1 MGQIPNP
8 GGVQVSTSSI
18 TAWCSP
24 SLGQGSAQT
33 QTSHGAVGALPKG
46 TAASHPNKLG
56 RITPLVGCSPKA
68 GFSWGMVN
76 GAGEIVQPQNT
87 RGKPTYVPVH
97 VPSCKVPPACL
108 QAFPLTCRPE
118 ALTVCST

>member
-1 MGQIPNP
+1 M
-8 GGVQVSTSSI
+8 STSSI

-46 TAASHPNKLG
+46 TTTSHPNKSG
-56 RITPLVGCSPKA
+56 CITPLVGCSPKA

-76 GAGEIVQPQNT
+76 AAGEIVQPKTQ
-87 RGKPTYVPVH
+87 K
-97 VPSCKVPPACL
+97 
-108 QAFPLTCRPE
+108 
-118 ALTVCST
+118 

>member
-8 GGVQVSTSSI
+8 GGVQVSTNSI

-46 TAASHPNKLG
+46 TTTSHPNKLG
-56 RITPLVGCSPKA
+56 EQPTKGVMRPKA

-76 GAGEIVQPQNT
+76 AAGEIVQPKAQ
-87 RGKPTYVPVH
+87 K
-97 VPSCKVPPACL
+97 
-108 QAFPLTCRPE
+108 
-118 ALTVCST
+118 